1 MKKNLL
7 FIFAALFI
15 FSAQAQNTLKLMSYN
30 IKNANGMDN
39 VCNFQRIANVINNT
53 SPDVVAIQEVDSMTN
68 RSGQKYVLG
77 EIAERTQMHGYFAP
91 AIDYDGGKYG
101 IGLLTKQVPLR
112 LQTLPLPGREE
123 ARTLILAEFA
133 DYIYCCTHM
142 SLTEEDRMKSLELV
156 KAFTSSSTKPLFL
169 AGDMNA
175 EPESG
180 FIKKLQKDFQILS
193 NPKQHTFPAPDPKET
208 IDYIATLKQ
217 NAKGF
222 AVISAKVIN
231 EPMAS
236 DHRPILVERQHR
248 YRPLQPKRQLPA
260 PRGCT
265 QLLRLST
272 IVTEPRIF
280 APSPTIILYL
290 QNPVGNGITVMWETT
305 VPAYCW
311 VEYGTDT
318 TQLKRARTIVDG
330 QVVCNNYLHK
340 IRIDGLQPG
349 QKYYYRV
356 CSQEILLY
364 QAYKKVFGNTAQ
376 SAFSE
381 FTLPATDTDSFTAV
395 VFNDLH
401 QHTQTFRALC
411 QQIKNVNYDFVV
423 FNGDCVDDPVDHN
436 QATSFISELT
446 EGVCGDRIPT
456 FFMRGNHEIRNAYSI
471 GLRDHYDY
479 VGDRTYGSFNWGD
492 TRIVMLD
499 CGEDKPD
506 DHWVYYGLNDFTQL
520 RNEQVDFLKK
530 ELSSKEFKK
539 AGKRVLIHHIPLY
552 GNDGKNLCANL
563 WTKLLEKAPFNISL
577 NAHTHKYAYHPK
589 GELGNNY
596 PVIIGGGYKMDG
608 ATVMI
613 LEKKKDEL
621 RVKVLNAKG
630 KILLDITV

>member
-7 FIFAALFI
+7 FIFAVLFT

-39 VCNFQRIANVINNT
+39 VCNFQRIANVINNA

-123 ARTLILAEFA
+123 ARTLILAEFV

-180 FIKKLQKDFQILS
+180 FIKELQKDFQILS
-193 NPKQHTFPAPDPKET
+193 NPKQHTLPAPDPKET

-236 DHRPILVERQHR
+236 DHRPILVE
-248 YRPLQPKRQLPA
+248 
-260 PRGCT
+260 
-265 QLLRLST
+265 LRT
-272 IVTEPRIF
+272 AEKADKIF
-280 APSPTIILYL
+280 RMKPYL

>member
-1 MKKNLL
+1 MRNMKKNLL
-7 FIFAALFI
+7 LIIATLFI
-15 FSAQAQNTLKLMSYN
+15 FPLQAQNTLKLMTYN

-39 VCNFQRIANVINNT
+39 VCDFQRVANVINNA
-53 SPDVVAIQEVDSMTN
+53 SPDVVAIQEVDSMTS

-77 EIAERTQMHGYFAP
+77 EIADRTQMHAYFAP
-91 AIDYDGGKYG
+91 AINFDGGKYG
-101 IGLLTKQVPLR
+101 IGLLTKQVPIR
-112 LQTLPLPGREE
+112 LQTIPLPGREE
-123 ARTLILAEFA
+123 ERALILAEFE

-142 SLTEEDRMKSLELV
+142 SLTQEDRMESLKMVKS
-156 KAFTSSSTKPLFL
+156 FTAPYKKPLFL

-180 FIKKLQKDFQILS
+180 FIKELQKDFQILS
-193 NPKQHTFPAPDPKET
+193 NPKQHTYPAPEPKET
-208 IDYIATLKQ
+208 IDYIATLKS
-217 NAKGF
+217 NANGF
-222 AVISAKVIN
+222 ALISARVLN

-236 DHRPILVERQHR
+236 DHRPILVE
-248 YRPLQPKRQLPA
+248 
-260 PRGCT
+260 
-265 QLLRLST
+265 LRM
-272 IVTEPRIF
+272 TENANKIF
-280 APSPTIILYL
+280 RTKPYL

-356 CSQEILLY
+356 CSQEMLLY
-364 QAYKKVFGNTAQ
+364 QAYKKVLGNTAQ
-376 SAFSE
+376 SFFSE
-381 FTLPATDTDSFTAV
+381 FTLPTTDTDSFTAI

-411 QQIKNVNYDFVV
+411 KQIQNINYDFVV
-423 FNGDCVDDPVDHN
+423 FNGDCVDDPVDHE
-436 QATSFISELT
+436 QATTFISELT
-446 EGVCGDRIPT
+446 EGVHGDRIPT

-479 VGDRTYGSFNWGD
+479 VGDKTYGSFNWGD
-492 TRIVMLD
+492 SRIVMLD
-499 CGEDKPD
+499 CGEDKLD
-506 DHWVYYGLNDFTQL
+506 SHWVYYGLNDFTQL

-530 ELSSKEFKK
+530 ELSAKEFKK
-539 AGKRVLIHHIPLY
+539 AKKRILIHHIPLY
-552 GNDGKNLCANL
+552 GNYEKNLCADL
-563 WTKLLEKAPFNISL
+563 WTNLLEKAPFNVSL
-577 NAHTHKYAYHPK
+577 NAHTHKYAFHPK

-596 PVIIGGGYKMDG
+596 PVIIGGGYKMDS

-613 LEKKKDEL
+613 LEKKKDKL
-621 RVKVLNAKG
+621 RIKVLNVEG
-630 KILLDITV
+630 EVLLDITV

>member
-112 LQTLPLPGREE
+112 LQSLPLPGREE

-180 FIKKLQKDFQILS
+180 FIKELQKDFQILS

-236 DHRPILVERQHR
+236 DHRPILVE
-248 YRPLQPKRQLPA
+248 
-260 PRGCT
+260 
-265 QLLRLST
+265 LRT
-272 IVTEPRIF
+272 VEKADKIF
-280 APSPTIILYL
+280 RMKPYL

-318 TQLKRARTIVDG
+318 TKLKRARTIVDG

-395 VFNDLH
+395 VFNDLT
-401 QHTQTFRALC
+401 QHTPTLRSLC

>member
-101 IGLLTKQVPLR
+101 IGLLTKQLPLR

-180 FIKKLQKDFQILS
+180 FIKELQKDFQILS

-236 DHRPILVERQHR
+236 DHRPILVE
-248 YRPLQPKRQLPA
+248 
-260 PRGCT
+260 
-265 QLLRLST
+265 LRT
-272 IVTEPRIF
+272 AEKADKIF
-280 APSPTIILYL
+280 RMKPYL

-423 FNGDCVDDPVDHN
+423 FNGDCVDDPASHD
-436 QATSFISELT
+436 QATAFISELT
-446 EGVCGDRIPT
+446 EGVHGDCIPT

-471 GLRDHYDY
+471 GLRDHFDY
-479 VGDRTYGSFNWGD
+479 VGDKTYGSFNWGD

-499 CGEDKPD
+499 CGEDKTD
-506 DHWVYYGLNDFTQL
+506 DHWVYYDLNDFTQL
-520 RNEQVDFLKK
+520 RNEQVGFLKK
-530 ELSSKEFKK
+530 ELAAKEFKK
-539 AGKRVLIHHIPLY
+539 AKKRILLHHIPLY
-552 GNDGKNLCANL
+552 GNDGKNLCTEL
-563 WTKLLEKAPFNISL
+563 WTKLLEKAPFDICL

-589 GELGNNY
+589 GELGNHF
-596 PVIIGGGYKMDG
+596 PVVIGGGYKMEG

-613 LEKKKDEL
+613 LEKRKEEL
-621 RVKVLNAKG
+621 RVRVLDAKG
-630 KILLDITV
+630 ETLLDITV

>member
-1 MKKNLL
+1 MRNMKKNLL
-7 FIFAALFI
+7 LIIATLFI
-15 FSAQAQNTLKLMSYN
+15 FPLQAQNTLKLMTYN

-39 VCNFQRIANVINNT
+39 VYDFQRVANVINNA
-53 SPDVVAIQEVDSMTN
+53 SPDVVAIQEVDSMTS

-77 EIAERTQMHGYFAP
+77 EIADRTQMHAYFAP
-91 AIDYDGGKYG
+91 AINFDGGKYG
-101 IGLLTKQVPLR
+101 IGLLTKQVPIR
-112 LQTLPLPGREE
+112 LQTIPLPGREE
-123 ARTLILAEFA
+123 ERALILAEFE

-142 SLTEEDRMKSLELV
+142 SLTEEDRMESLKMVKS
-156 KAFTSSSTKPLFL
+156 FTAPYKKPLFL

-180 FIKKLQKDFQILS
+180 FIKELQKDFQILS
-193 NPKQHTFPAPDPKET
+193 NPKQHTYPAPEPKET
-208 IDYIATLKQ
+208 IDYIATLKS
-217 NAKGF
+217 NANGF
-222 AVISAKVIN
+222 ALISARVLN

-236 DHRPILVERQHR
+236 DHRPILVE
-248 YRPLQPKRQLPA
+248 
-260 PRGCT
+260 
-265 QLLRLST
+265 LRM
-272 IVTEPRIF
+272 TENANKIF
-280 APSPTIILYL
+280 RTKPYL

-376 SAFSE
+376 SFFSE
-381 FTLPATDTDSFTAV
+381 FTLPTTDTDSFTAI

-411 QQIKNVNYDFVV
+411 KQIQNINYDFVV
-423 FNGDCVDDPVDHN
+423 FNGDCVDDPVDHE
-436 QATSFISELT
+436 QATTFISELT
-446 EGVCGDRIPT
+446 EGVHGDRIPT

-479 VGDRTYGSFNWGD
+479 VGDKTYGSFNWGD
-492 TRIVMLD
+492 SRIVMLD
-499 CGEDKPD
+499 CGEDKLD
-506 DHWVYYGLNDFTQL
+506 SHWVYYGLNDFTQL

-530 ELSSKEFKK
+530 ELSAKEFKK
-539 AGKRVLIHHIPLY
+539 AKKRILIHHIPLY
-552 GNDGKNLCANL
+552 GNYEKNLCADL
-563 WTKLLEKAPFNISL
+563 WTNLLEKAPFNVSL
-577 NAHTHKYAYHPK
+577 NAHTHKYAFHPK

-596 PVIIGGGYKMDG
+596 PVIIGGGYKMDS

-613 LEKKKDEL
+613 LEKKKDKL
-621 RVKVLNAKG
+621 RIKVLNVEG
-630 KILLDITV
+630 EVLLDITV

>member
-236 DHRPILVERQHR
+236 DHRPILVE
-248 YRPLQPKRQLPA
+248 
-260 PRGCT
+260 
-265 QLLRLST
+265 LRT
-272 IVTEPRIF
+272 AEKADKIF
-280 APSPTIILYL
+280 RMKPYL

-613 LEKKKDEL
+613 LEKT
-621 RVKVLNAKG
+621 N
-630 KILLDITV
+630 

>member
-112 LQTLPLPGREE
+112 LQSLPLPGREE

-180 FIKKLQKDFQILS
+180 FIKELQKDFQILS

-236 DHRPILVERQHR
+236 DHRPILVE
-248 YRPLQPKRQLPA
+248 
-260 PRGCT
+260 
-265 QLLRLST
+265 LRT
-272 IVTEPRIF
+272 VEKADKIF
-280 APSPTIILYL
+280 RMKPYL

-401 QHTQTFRALC
+401 QHTQTFRSLC

-563 WTKLLEKAPFNISL
+563 WTKLSEKAPFNISL

>member
-77 EIAERTQMHGYFAP
+77 EIADRTQMHGYFAP

-175 EPESG
+175 ESESG

-236 DHRPILVERQHR
+236 DHRPILVE
-248 YRPLQPKRQLPA
+248 
-260 PRGCT
+260 
-265 QLLRLST
+265 LRT
-272 IVTEPRIF
+272 AEKADKIF
-280 APSPTIILYL
+280 RMKPYL

>member
-39 VCNFQRIANVINNT
+39 VCNFQRIANVINNI

-101 IGLLTKQVPLR
+101 IGLLTKQLPLR

-180 FIKKLQKDFQILS
+180 FIKELQKDFQILS

-236 DHRPILVERQHR
+236 DHRPILVE
-248 YRPLQPKRQLPA
+248 
-260 PRGCT
+260 
-265 QLLRLST
+265 LRT
-272 IVTEPRIF
+272 AEKADKIF
-280 APSPTIILYL
+280 RMKPYL

>member
-1 MKKNLL
+1 MRNMKKNLL
-7 FIFAALFI
+7 LIIATLFI
-15 FSAQAQNTLKLMSYN
+15 FSAQAQNTLKLMTYN
-30 IKNANGMDN
+30 IKNANGMDD
-39 VCNFQRIANVINNT
+39 VCNFQRVANVINNA

-91 AIDYDGGKYG
+91 AIDFDGGKYG
-101 IGLLTKQVPLR
+101 IGLLTRQVPVR
-112 LQTLPLPGREE
+112 LQTIPLPGREE
-123 ARTLILAEFA
+123 ARALILAEFE

-142 SLTEEDRMKSLELV
+142 SLTEEDRMESLKIVKS
-156 KAFTSSSTKPLFL
+156 FTAPYKKPLFL

-175 EPESG
+175 EPESD
-180 FIKKLQKDFQILS
+180 FIKELQKDFQILS
-193 NPKQHTFPAPDPKET
+193 NPKQHTYPAPEPKET
-208 IDYIATLKQ
+208 IDYIATLKS
-217 NAKGF
+217 NANGF
-222 AVISAKVIN
+222 ALISARVLN

-236 DHRPILVERQHR
+236 DHRPILV
-248 YRPLQPKRQLPA
+248 K
-260 PRGCT
+260 
-265 QLLRLST
+265 LRT
-272 IVTEPRIF
+272 AEKANKIF
-280 APSPTIILYL
+280 RTKPYL

-356 CSQEILLY
+356 CSQEMLLY

-376 SAFSE
+376 SSFSE
-381 FTLPATDTDSFTAV
+381 FTLPATDADSFTAV

-411 QQIKNVNYDFVV
+411 KQIQNVDYDFVV

-436 QATSFISELT
+436 QATTFISELT
-446 EGVCGDRIPT
+446 EGVRGDRIPT

-479 VGDRTYGSFNWGD
+479 VGDKTYGSFNWGD

-499 CGEDKPD
+499 CGEDKLD
-506 DHWVYYGLNDFTQL
+506 SHWVYYGLNDFTQL

-530 ELSSKEFKK
+530 ELSAKEFKK
-539 AGKRVLIHHIPLY
+539 AKKRVLIHHIPLY
-552 GNDGKNLCANL
+552 GNDGVNLCADL

-589 GELGNNY
+589 GELDNNY
-596 PVIIGGGYKMDG
+596 PVIIGGGYKMDS
-608 ATVMI
+608 ATVII

-621 RVKVLNAKG
+621 RIKVLNVKG
-630 KILLDITV
+630 EVLLDMTV

>member
-112 LQTLPLPGREE
+112 LQTFPLPGREE

-236 DHRPILVERQHR
+236 DHRPILVE
-248 YRPLQPKRQLPA
+248 
-260 PRGCT
+260 
-265 QLLRLST
+265 LRT
-272 IVTEPRIF
+272 AEKADKIF
-280 APSPTIILYL
+280 RMKPYL

-381 FTLPATDTDSFTAV
+381 LTLPATDTDSFTAV

>member
-77 EIAERTQMHGYFAP
+77 EIAERTQIHGYFAP
-91 AIDYDGGKYG
+91 AIDYAGGKYG

-112 LQTLPLPGREE
+112 LQSLPLPGREE

-180 FIKKLQKDFQILS
+180 FIKELQKDFQILS

-236 DHRPILVERQHR
+236 DHRPILVE
-248 YRPLQPKRQLPA
+248 
-260 PRGCT
+260 
-265 QLLRLST
+265 LRT
-272 IVTEPRIF
+272 VEKADKIF
-280 APSPTIILYL
+280 RMKPYL

-401 QHTQTFRALC
+401 QHTQTFRSLC

>member
-7 FIFAALFI
+7 LIIAILFV
-15 FSAQAQNTLKLMSYN
+15 FSAQAQNTLKLMTYN
-30 IKNANGMDN
+30 IKNANGMDD
-39 VCNFQRIANVINNT
+39 VCNFQRIANVINNA
-53 SPDVVAIQEVDSMTN
+53 SPDVVAIQEVDSMTK

-77 EIAERTQMHGYFAP
+77 EIAGRTQMHAYFAP
-91 AIDYDGGKYG
+91 AIDFDGGKYG
-101 IGLLTKQVPLR
+101 IGLLTRQVPVR
-112 LQTLPLPGREE
+112 LQTIPLPGREE
-123 ARTLILAEFA
+123 ARALVLAEFE

-142 SLTEEDRMKSLELV
+142 SLTEEDRMESLKIVKS
-156 KAFTSSSTKPLFL
+156 FTTPYKKPLFL

-175 EPESG
+175 EPESD
-180 FIKKLQKDFQILS
+180 FIKELQKDFQLLS
-193 NPKQHTFPAPDPKET
+193 SPKQHTYPAPEPKET
-208 IDYIATLKQ
+208 IDYIAALKS
-217 NAKGF
+217 NANGF
-222 AVISAKVIN
+222 ALISARVLN
-231 EPMAS
+231 EPVAS
-236 DHRPILVERQHR
+236 DHRPILVE
-248 YRPLQPKRQLPA
+248 
-260 PRGCT
+260 
-265 QLLRLST
+265 LRT
-272 IVTEPRIF
+272 AKKANKIF
-280 APSPTIILYL
+280 RTKPYL

-356 CSQEILLY
+356 CSQEMLLY

-376 SAFSE
+376 SSFSE
-381 FTLPATDTDSFTAV
+381 FTLPTTDTDSFTAV

-411 QQIKNVNYDFVV
+411 KQIQNVDYDFVV

-436 QATSFISELT
+436 QATTFISELT
-446 EGVCGDRIPT
+446 EGVHGDRIPT

-479 VGDRTYGSFNWGD
+479 VGDKTYGSFNWGD

-499 CGEDKPD
+499 CGEDKLD
-506 DHWVYYGLNDFTQL
+506 SHWVYYGLNDFTQL

-530 ELSSKEFKK
+530 ELSAKEFKK
-539 AGKRVLIHHIPLY
+539 AKKRVLIHHIPLY
-552 GNDGKNLCANL
+552 GNDGVNLCADL
-563 WTKLLEKAPFNISL
+563 WTNLLEKAPFNVSL
-577 NAHTHKYAYHPK
+577 NAHTHKYAY
-589 GELGNNY
+589 Y
-596 PVIIGGGYKMDG
+596 PVVIGGGYKMDS

-613 LEKKKDEL
+613 LEKKKDKL
-621 RVKVLNAKG
+621 RIKVLNVEG
-630 KILLDITV
+630 KVLLDITV

>member
-101 IGLLTKQVPLR
+101 IGLLTKQLPLR

-180 FIKKLQKDFQILS
+180 FIKELQKDFQILS

-236 DHRPILVERQHR
+236 DHRPILVE
-248 YRPLQPKRQLPA
+248 
-260 PRGCT
+260 
-265 QLLRLST
+265 LRT
-272 IVTEPRIF
+272 AEKADKIF
-280 APSPTIILYL
+280 RMKPYL

-577 NAHTHKYAYHPK
+577 NAHTHKYAYHRK
-589 GELGNNY
+589 
-596 PVIIGGGYKMDG
+596 VSWATIIRLLSVADIKWM
-608 ATVMI
+608 A
-613 LEKKKDEL
+613 L
-621 RVKVLNAKG
+621 R
-630 KILLDITV
+630 

>member
-7 FIFAALFI
+7 LIIAILFV
-15 FSAQAQNTLKLMSYN
+15 FSAQAQNTLKLMTYN
-30 IKNANGMDN
+30 IKNANGMDD
-39 VCNFQRIANVINNT
+39 VCNFQRIANVINNA
-53 SPDVVAIQEVDSMTN
+53 SPDVVAIQEVDSMTK

-77 EIAERTQMHGYFAP
+77 EIAGRTQMHAYFAP
-91 AIDYDGGKYG
+91 AIDFDGGKYG
-101 IGLLTKQVPLR
+101 IGLLTRQVPVR
-112 LQTLPLPGREE
+112 LQTIPLPGREE
-123 ARTLILAEFA
+123 ERALVLAEFE

-142 SLTEEDRMKSLELV
+142 SLTEEDRMESLKIVKS
-156 KAFTSSSTKPLFL
+156 FTTPYKKPLFL

-175 EPESG
+175 EPESD
-180 FIKKLQKDFQILS
+180 FIKELQKDFQLLS
-193 NPKQHTFPAPDPKET
+193 NPKQHTYPAPEPKET
-208 IDYIATLKQ
+208 IDYIAALKS
-217 NAKGF
+217 NANGF
-222 AVISAKVIN
+222 ALISARVLN
-231 EPMAS
+231 EPVAS
-236 DHRPILVERQHR
+236 DHRPILVE
-248 YRPLQPKRQLPA
+248 
-260 PRGCT
+260 
-265 QLLRLST
+265 LRT
-272 IVTEPRIF
+272 AEKANKIF
-280 APSPTIILYL
+280 RTKPYL

-356 CSQEILLY
+356 CSQEMLLY

-376 SAFSE
+376 SSFSE
-381 FTLPATDTDSFTAV
+381 FTLPTTDTDSFTAV

-411 QQIKNVNYDFVV
+411 KQIQNVDYDFVV

-436 QATSFISELT
+436 QATTFISELT
-446 EGVCGDRIPT
+446 EGVHGDRIPT

-479 VGDRTYGSFNWGD
+479 VGDKTYGSFNWGD

-499 CGEDKPD
+499 CGEDKLD
-506 DHWVYYGLNDFTQL
+506 SHWVYYGLNDFTQL

-530 ELSSKEFKK
+530 ELSAKEFKK
-539 AGKRVLIHHIPLY
+539 AKKRVLIHHIPLY
-552 GNDGKNLCANL
+552 GNDGVNLCADL
-563 WTKLLEKAPFNISL
+563 WTNLLEKAPFNVSL
-577 NAHTHKYAYHPK
+577 NAHTHKYAFHPK

-596 PVIIGGGYKMDG
+596 PVVIGGGYKMDG

-613 LEKKKDEL
+613 LEKKKNDL
-621 RVKVLNAKG
+621 KIKVLNVKG
-630 KILLDITV
+630 EILLDITV

>member
-112 LQTLPLPGREE
+112 LQSLPLPGREE
-123 ARTLILAEFA
+123 ARTLILAEFT

-180 FIKKLQKDFQILS
+180 FIKELQKNFQILS

-208 IDYIATLKQ
+208 IDYIAMLKQ

-236 DHRPILVERQHR
+236 DHRPILVE
-248 YRPLQPKRQLPA
+248 
-260 PRGCT
+260 
-265 QLLRLST
+265 LRT
-272 IVTEPRIF
+272 AEKADKIF
-280 APSPTIILYL
+280 RMKPYL

-446 EGVCGDRIPT
+446 EGVCGGRIPT

>member
-30 IKNANGMDN
+30 IKNANGMDI

-112 LQTLPLPGREE
+112 LQSLPLPGREE

-180 FIKKLQKDFQILS
+180 FIKELQKDFQILS

-236 DHRPILVERQHR
+236 DHRPILVE
-248 YRPLQPKRQLPA
+248 
-260 PRGCT
+260 
-265 QLLRLST
+265 LRT
-272 IVTEPRIF
+272 VEKADKIF
-280 APSPTIILYL
+280 RMKPYL

-401 QHTQTFRALC
+401 QHTQTFRSLC

>member
-236 DHRPILVERQHR
+236 DHRPILVE
-248 YRPLQPKRQLPA
+248 
-260 PRGCT
+260 
-265 QLLRLST
+265 LRT
-272 IVTEPRIF
+272 AEKADKIF
-280 APSPTIILYL
+280 RMKPYL

-492 TRIVMLD
+492 IRIVMLD

>member
-112 LQTLPLPGREE
+112 LQSLPLPGREE
-123 ARTLILAEFA
+123 ARTLILAEFT

-180 FIKKLQKDFQILS
+180 FIKELQKDFQILS

-208 IDYIATLKQ
+208 IDYIAMLKQ

-236 DHRPILVERQHR
+236 DHRPILVE
-248 YRPLQPKRQLPA
+248 
-260 PRGCT
+260 
-265 QLLRLST
+265 LRT
-272 IVTEPRIF
+272 AEKADKIF
-280 APSPTIILYL
+280 RMKPYL

-364 QAYKKVFGNTAQ
+364 QAYKMVFGNTAQ

-446 EGVCGDRIPT
+446 EGVCGGRIPT

>member
-236 DHRPILVERQHR
+236 DHRPILVE
-248 YRPLQPKRQLPA
+248 
-260 PRGCT
+260 
-265 QLLRLST
+265 LRT
-272 IVTEPRIF
+272 AEKADKIF
-280 APSPTIILYL
+280 RMKPYL

-552 GNDGKNLCANL
+552 GNDGTFVQICGPNYWRKHLS
-563 WTKLLEKAPFNISL
+563 IS
-577 NAHTHKYAYHPK
+577 
-589 GELGNNY
+589 
-596 PVIIGGGYKMDG
+596 V
-608 ATVMI
+608 
-613 LEKKKDEL
+613 
-621 RVKVLNAKG
+621 
-630 KILLDITV
+630 

>member
-101 IGLLTKQVPLR
+101 IGLLTKQLPLR

-123 ARTLILAEFA
+123 ARTLILAEFT

-180 FIKKLQKDFQILS
+180 FIKELQKDFQILS

-236 DHRPILVERQHR
+236 DHRPILVE
-248 YRPLQPKRQLPA
+248 
-260 PRGCT
+260 
-265 QLLRLST
+265 LRT
-272 IVTEPRIF
+272 AEKADKIF
-280 APSPTIILYL
+280 RMKPYL

-446 EGVCGDRIPT
+446 EGVCGGRIPT

-608 ATVMI
+608 TTVMI

>member
-101 IGLLTKQVPLR
+101 IGLLTKQVQLR
-112 LQTLPLPGREE
+112 LQSLPLPGREE

-180 FIKKLQKDFQILS
+180 FIKELQKDFQILS

-236 DHRPILVERQHR
+236 DHRPILVE
-248 YRPLQPKRQLPA
+248 
-260 PRGCT
+260 
-265 QLLRLST
+265 LRT
-272 IVTEPRIF
+272 VEKADKIF
-280 APSPTIILYL
+280 RMKPYL

-401 QHTQTFRALC
+401 QHTQTFRSLC

>member
-236 DHRPILVERQHR
+236 DHRPILVE
-248 YRPLQPKRQLPA
+248 
-260 PRGCT
+260 
-265 QLLRLST
+265 LRT
-272 IVTEPRIF
+272 AEKADKIF
-280 APSPTIILYL
+280 RMKPYL

-423 FNGDCVDDPVDHN
+423 FNGDCVDDPVDHE
-436 QATSFISELT
+436 QATTFISELT
-446 EGVCGDRIPT
+446 EGVYGDHIPT

>member
-7 FIFAALFI
+7 FIFAALFT

-101 IGLLTKQVPLR
+101 IGLLTKQLPLR

-236 DHRPILVERQHR
+236 DHRPILVE
-248 YRPLQPKRQLPA
+248 
-260 PRGCT
+260 
-265 QLLRLST
+265 LRT
-272 IVTEPRIF
+272 AEKADKIF
-280 APSPTIILYL
+280 RMKPYL

>member
-236 DHRPILVERQHR
+236 DHRPILVE
-248 YRPLQPKRQLPA
+248 
-260 PRGCT
+260 
-265 QLLRLST
+265 LRT
-272 IVTEPRIF
+272 AEKADKIF
-280 APSPTIILYL
+280 RMKPYL

-539 AGKRVLIHHIPLY
+539 VGKRVLIHHIPLY

>member
-7 FIFAALFI
+7 FIFAALFT

-39 VCNFQRIANVINNT
+39 VCNFQRIANVINNA

-77 EIAERTQMHGYFAP
+77 EIADRTQMHGYFAP

-123 ARTLILAEFA
+123 ARTLILAEFT

-142 SLTEEDRMKSLELV
+142 SLTEEDRIKSLELV

-180 FIKKLQKDFQILS
+180 FIKELQKDFQILS

-236 DHRPILVERQHR
+236 DHRPILVE
-248 YRPLQPKRQLPA
+248 
-260 PRGCT
+260 
-265 QLLRLST
+265 LRT
-272 IVTEPRIF
+272 AEKADKIF
-280 APSPTIILYL
+280 RMKPYL

-471 GLRDHYDY
+471 GLRDHYAY

-492 TRIVMLD
+492 TRIDMLD
-499 CGEDKPD
+499 WGEDKPD